1 MGMTISRNR
10 IPRGFIIRSISL
22 ILLLLVIFQ
31 IYISHIQS
39 QSPSKSWSSSS
50 PANHNPNAKYLGTNN
65 DELAQFPP
73 THDLERFCS
82 SYPERRVKKHH
93 ILISNKAKEDGP
105 LKIFYWKQESLSQ
118 EIDWHKES
126 ETMCPV
132 PLELQ
137 SFFDHYRQ
145 TKVKD
150 PSVFWKTGYAPC
162 FFWKTWDNEIE
173 DRPGSCAS
181 REYTKLDYIFSTNY
195 TDFVNADIIYMD
207 YASTMGIDKAPYFDQ
222 MLLPPR
228 LAHQSWALS
237 FFDESIGYYP
247 HVAMPAFLNQF
258 DLTMGSPP
266 QLMDIPN
273 PYYPITEKKALE
285 LAHIE
290 PTHPF
295 DKTPEH
301 YIAFMTSNC
310 ASKNDRMGL
319 IGKLVN
325 TAGAHSYGL
334 CGHNKEMPEE
344 LKGREAGSWQ
354 YKKQKTLASYPFG
367 LAAENSNCLGHIT
380 EKIYDVYAS
389 GSIPIYMGAPDI
401 ADFVPEGSYIDV
413 RKFKTYDD
421 LIHYMKAVDR
431 EPFYRWKDIV
441 KKDPTK
447 FCKKCLYTGPS
458 PWCTIMDN
466 VHFV

>member
-1 MGMTISRNR
+1 MSKVQETRGNVGIKADDPAAATVTVMGLTISRNR

-22 ILLLLVIFQ
+22 IIIILVIFQ
-31 IYISHIQS
+31 TYVSHIQT
-39 QSPSKSWSSSS
+39 QSPLKQGLLWATS
-50 PANHNPNAKYLGTNN
+50 NPKAKYNATNN
-65 DELAQFPP
+65 DELTIHPP
-73 THDLERFCS
+73 TYNLEKFCS
-82 SYPERRVKKHH
+82 SYPTRPTKKHH
-93 ILISNKAKEDGP
+93 ILIPNKAKEDGP
-105 LKIFYWKQESLSQ
+105 LKIFYWKQLALEQKL
-118 EIDWHKES
+118 DWHKES
-126 ETMCPV
+126 ETMCP
-132 PLELQ
+132 
-137 SFFDHYRQ
+137 
-145 TKVKD
+145 
-150 PSVFWKTGYAPC
+150 
-162 FFWKTWDNEIE
+162 IE
-173 DRPGSCAS
+173 DRPGSCTS
-181 REYTKLDYIFSTNY
+181 REYGRLDYIFSTNY

-207 YASTMGIDKAPYFDQ
+207 YAFTMGIDKAPYFDQ

-228 LAHQSWALS
+228 LAHQSWALL
-237 FFDESIGYYP
+237 FFDESVGYYP

-273 PYYPITEKKALE
+273 PTYPITKEKALE
-285 LAHIE
+285 LASIE

-301 YIAFMTSNC
+301 FIAFMISNC
-310 ASKNDRMGL
+310 AAKNDRMGL
-319 IGKLVN
+319 IDKLVE
-325 TAGAHSYGL
+325 TAGAHSYGH

-344 LKGREAGSWQ
+344 LKGREVGSWQ

-367 LAAENSNCLGHIT
+367 LAAENSNCLGYIT

-413 RKFKTYDD
+413 RNFKTYDD
-421 LIHYMKAVDR
+421 LIQYMKTVDR

-447 FCKKCLYTGPS
+447 FCKKCLYTGP
-458 PWCTIMDN
+458 PAWCTIMDN